1 MTSSILD
8 ADVKELCIHVMK
20 KVIEKTQKDENECI
34 SKNVVYEK
42 ACATSNGIGA
52 FDSSNITLKNC
63 VFQELFARGHIT
75 QGNNPDEIKITDI
88 GKNYPE
94 YLNT

>member
-1 MTSSILD
+1 
-8 ADVKELCIHVMK
+8 MK
-20 KVIEKTQKDENECI
+20 TKVSAKMMFMREA
-34 SKNVVYEK
+34 Y
-42 ACATSNGIGA
+42 ATSNGIGA

-63 VFQELFARGHIT
+63 VFQELFTRGHIR

-94 YLNT
+94 YLDT